1 MSNSNDIF
9 NEMNTFWD
17 EFHENHMKFSNK
29 GTKAAG
35 ARARKAIYDSKRRR
49 HIDFS
54 KLNKKRCCH

>member
-9 NEMNTFWD
+9 SEMNSLWD

-35 ARARKAIYDSKRRR
+35 ARARKAIGNIKKLVTEYRKTSISESK
-49 HIDFS
+49 
-54 KLNKKRCCH
+54 K